1 VLMGHKI
8 FIKNIPFSTKKQEI
22 RELFENAG
30 HVVEIHI
37 LRDKETGK
45 SRGMAIV
52 EMSNDFEAHRAIDR
66 YDDFRFN
73 GRLIKVLPSESES

>member
-1 VLMGHKI
+1 MGHKI

-22 RELFENAG
+22 RDLFENAG
-30 HVVEIHI
+30 QVIDIHI
-37 LRDKETGK
+37 LKDRETGK
-45 SRGMAIV
+45 SRGMAII

-73 GRLIKVLPSESES
+73 GRTIKVLPSDSD